1 MSRGTRS
8 LIALIYVRNDTL
20 AKRMISILRLFF
32 LAVATFLG
40 GLLIS
45 LVSPLKLFSPTQ
57 KLSYQLAAGIA
68 GFWADFMRWLL
79 TTIQTDYVITGDRL
93 DPRGTYL
100 ILANHQSCG

>member
-1 MSRGTRS
+1 M
-8 LIALIYVRNDTL
+8 L
-20 AKRMISILRLFF
+20 AILRLFF

-68 GFWADFMRWLL
+68 RLWADFIRWLL

-100 ILANHQSCG
+100 ILANHQSWIDIMMVMVCLLYTSDAADD